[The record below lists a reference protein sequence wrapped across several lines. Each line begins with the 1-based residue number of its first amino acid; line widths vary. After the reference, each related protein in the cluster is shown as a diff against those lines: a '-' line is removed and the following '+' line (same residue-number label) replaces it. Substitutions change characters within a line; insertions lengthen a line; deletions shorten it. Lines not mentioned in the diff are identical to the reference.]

1 MAEYWNNKNARD
13 YLIDMLGSYNDSTG
27 VSRLD
32 VNGLQAAVA
41 YVVALYQ
48 QTPVRFLASINTP
61 KPQNPMSIYGYF
73 IVDSLM

>member
-1 MAEYWNNKNARD
+1 MTEYWNNKNAQE
-13 YLIDMLGSYNDSTG
+13 YLIGMHESYNDSTG

-48 QTPVRFLASINTP
+48 QTPVRFLASINT
-61 KPQNPMSIYGYF
+61 G
-73 IVDSLM
+73 